1 MRDMALEF
9 PLTEIHG
16 VDVVIPSRKRR
27 PRVAPNSLTP
37 KTGSPNVTPFG
48 SKHSSLQG
56 TPTSTANG
64 SSLSIDPLMKVP
76 PAMLDSM
83 PSNCF
88 FHKADM
94 TRGLPFPD
102 NTFDFCR
109 VRLVLWGYNLNSF
122 PDLLSELVRVTKKG
136 GWIEFVDM
144 DPCIKKANE
153 TGTRINEWV
162 SLTTKQLKS

>member
-1 MRDMALEF
+1 MRDMAIEF

-16 VDVVIPSRKRR
+16 VDAVVPIRKRR
-27 PRVAPNSLTP
+27 PRVAPNTMTP
-37 KTGSPNVTPFG
+37 NTGSPNVTPFA
-48 SKHSSLQG
+48 SKHSSLQSS
-56 TPTSTANG
+56 PAND
-64 SSLSIDPLMKVP
+64 SSLSLEASTKVP

-88 FHKADM
+88 FHKADT

-109 VRLVLWGYNLNSF
+109 VRLILWGYNLNSF

-153 TGTRINEWV
+153 TGTRVNEWV
-162 SLTTKQLKS
+162 S

>member
-1 MRDMALEF
+1 QHALLKYFFKGNYHAPLNKDELGSVLDVGCGAGLWMRDMALEF

-16 VDVVIPSRKRR
+16 VDAVVPTRKRL
-27 PRVAPNSLTP
+27 A
-37 KTGSPNVTPFG
+37 
-48 SKHSSLQG
+48 
-56 TPTSTANG
+56 
-64 SSLSIDPLMKVP
+64 

-88 FHKADM
+88 FHKADA

-102 NTFDFCR
+102 NTFDYCR

-122 PDLLSELVRVTKKG
+122 PDLLTELVRVTKKG

-144 DPCIKKANE
+144 D
-153 TGTRINEWV
+153 
-162 SLTTKQLKS
+162 